1 MAQGTDYYREADLR
15 KFTRIG
21 VLVVVAVALPG
32 WFFYWH
38 ASNEIRADNQE
49 VSAGRSAP
57 APAQAP
63 RSDADT
69 LDGRIQNWNRSQAP
83 APAGPLTGTAS
94 PRPAR
99 PCLGARPS
107 PSSLAHLGG

>member
-21 VLVVVAVALPG
+21 VLVVVAVALAG
-32 WFFYWH
+32 WFFYRH

-83 APAGPLTGTAS
+83 RPRARRPADRDGIPG
-94 PRPAR
+94 PRP
-99 PCLGARPS
+99 
-107 PSSLAHLGG
+107 SLPRRQA